1 MVLEDEGRFKEAEAE
16 FINAKKPK
24 EAIDM
29 YVHQQDWKSALRIAE
44 NYDRASQ
51 TEVRLAQAR
60 AAVDKKDYASAE
72 SIFAEVG
79 KADVAVKM
87 YKDARMWED
96 ALRVAKTHESAPV
109 EILINHLYS
118 GSIYSRCSW
127 ALTCENY
134 ASGHRFCHSVPAA
147 AGGLARQVGA
157 GPRRGSGPH
166 GGGQDVG
173 GQRRLYQGYRLVSQ
187 GHTSKHAQKWFL
199 QWIYGGKNIAMC

>member
-96 ALRVAKTHESAPV
+96 ALRVAKTHESVPV
-109 EILINHLYS
+109 EILINHLQS
-118 GSIYSRCSW
+118 GFIYSRCTL
-127 ALTCENY
+127 ALTCENFVQGIGSATVY
-134 ASGHRFCHSVPAA
+134 QLQQEISRGMSAPDPGADQDLMA
-147 AGGLARQVGA
+147 AGKMWEDTGDYTKAIDSYLKVRH
-157 GPRRGSGPH
+157 PNMLKSCLYSGFM
-166 GGGQDVG
+166 V
-173 GQRRLYQGYRLVSQ
+173 V
-187 GHTSKHAQKWFL
+187 K
-199 QWIYGGKNIAMC
+199 M